1 METNGLSTKQL
12 LEIIADSHRRMDR
25 RSEENRK
32 MIRELAAMNK
42 QITLMVDR
50 QDERMAQLDRTQ
62 AQLAGMQKDVAL
74 ILNRQG
80 DRLTRLEN
88 R

>member
-25 RSEENRK
+25 RSEENGK
-32 MIRELAAMNK
+32 MIRELAAMNE

-50 QDERMAQLDRTQ
+50 QDER
-62 AQLAGMQKDVAL
+62 KPSW
-74 ILNRQG
+74 
-80 DRLTRLEN
+80 LECK
-88 R
+88 RMSL